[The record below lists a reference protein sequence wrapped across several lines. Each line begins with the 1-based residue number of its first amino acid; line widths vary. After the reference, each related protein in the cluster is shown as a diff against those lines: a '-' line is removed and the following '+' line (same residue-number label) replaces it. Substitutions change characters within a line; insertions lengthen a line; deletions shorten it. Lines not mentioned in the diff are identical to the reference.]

1 MKRVGIRE
9 IAKLANVSPGTVD
22 RALHGRK
29 GITEETR
36 RRVLA
41 IAESVGYSPDL
52 AARALSV
59 GRAPVQIGVC
69 IPREIRYYFE
79 YLLQGILTEARRF
92 EQLGVQVLYSPAERL
107 GSEVVEL
114 VSELLDRS
122 VDALIVTPGNPQALT
137 PVIDEAESKG
147 IRVICVDTDAPSSKR
162 STVVRID
169 AEVCGSLAAELM
181 AGFLP
186 PRSEVVVITGMRE
199 VEDHARKVEGF
210 RRMNAE
216 NGSAANNLEVIE
228 AHEDE
233 EESFQ
238 KCFALLSKRS
248 SVAGLYVNTVNC
260 LPVCRAICALGL
272 SGKIRLITTDLFHS
286 MVPYFEK
293 GTISAS
299 IHGRPFVQGEM
310 AMRLAIDHLLN
321 NKYLPRTYYLLPHVV
336 MRSNVHLF
344 REIRRPP
351 VEPGLAERPFVQVV
365 EKIIALQTP

>member
-22 RALHGRK
+22 RAMHGRK

-36 RRVLA
+36 RRILA

-59 GRAPVQIGVC
+59 GRVPVRIGVS

-79 YLLQGILTEARRF
+79 YLLQGILAEARRF
-92 EQLGVQVLYSPAERL
+92 EQLGVQVLYSPTERL
-107 GSEVVEL
+107 GSEDVEKI
-114 VSELLDRS
+114 SELLEKS
-122 VDALIVTPGNPQALT
+122 VDALILTPGNPEALT
-137 PVIDEAESKG
+137 PVIDEAESRG
-147 IRVICVDTDAPSSKR
+147 VRVICVDTDAPFSRRSS
-162 STVVRID
+162 VVRVD
-169 AEVCGSLAAELM
+169 AEVCGRLAAELM

-186 PRSEVVVITGMRE
+186 SGSDVVVITGMRE

-210 RRMNAE
+210 CRMNADS
-216 NGSAANNLEVIE
+216 GAGANRVEVIE

-233 EESFQ
+233 EEAFQ
-238 KCFALLSKRS
+238 KCFELLSKRG

-260 LPVCRAICALGL
+260 LPVCRAICVLGL
-272 SGKIRLITTDLFHS
+272 SGKIRLITTDLFQA

-299 IHGRPFVQGEM
+299 IHGRPFAQGEI
-310 AMRLAIDHLLN
+310 AMRLAMDHLLN
-321 NKYLPRTYYLLPHVV
+321 NKSLPPSHYLLPHVV

-344 REIRRPP
+344 REIRRSP
-351 VEPGLAERPFVQVV
+351 VEPVVAERSFVQIV
-365 EKIIALQTP
+365 ERSASL